1 MKIVSYPEADAPA
14 HLRVQVVALQE
25 QAWPSGQ
32 PVSPAPSHDPA
43 LLPLSVLLVDDG
55 HVLAALDILSKEITH
70 DGQRFSA
77 GGLST
82 VVTDQLYRGK
92 GYGRQLVEA
101 GRRLIAA
108 SGADLGIFTCDRNL
122 QAFYERAGWTHLPG
136 TVLIG
141 GTPDA
146 TFPSDQFD
154 KVTMVSFFSTHAKA
168 FAESFVGR
176 RVELYPGPVDK
187 LW

>member
-1 MKIVSYPEADAPA
+1 VRLI
-14 HLRVQVVALQE
+14 
-25 QAWPSGQ
+25 
-32 PVSPAPSHDPA
+32 
-43 LLPLSVLLVDDG
+43 DDG

-70 DGQRFSA
+70 EGLHFSA

-82 VVTDQLYRGK
+82 VVTDQFHRGK
-92 GYGRQLVEA
+92 GYGRRLVEA
-101 GRRLIAA
+101 GRRFIAEG
-108 SGADLGIFTCDRNL
+108 GADLGIFTCDRNL

-146 TFPSDQFD
+146 PFPSDQFD
-154 KVTMVSFFSTHAKA
+154 KVAMASFFSTHGKA
-168 FAESFVGR
+168 SAESFIGR
-176 RVELYPGPVDK
+176 RVELYPGQVDK